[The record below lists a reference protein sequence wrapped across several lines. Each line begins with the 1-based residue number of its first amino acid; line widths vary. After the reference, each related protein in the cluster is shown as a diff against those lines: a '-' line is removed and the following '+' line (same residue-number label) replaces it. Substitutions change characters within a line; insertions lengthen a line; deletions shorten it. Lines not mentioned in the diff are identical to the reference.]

1 MPVDRPWSRGS
12 RKLAGVLL
20 AVTVPPLVILVW
32 LGLVLAGQDRE
43 RLERSLLE
51 ERRLALRTV
60 AQALDR
66 SLTEIE
72 RHLSDGPVPPG
83 LVRLTLSAGGVTAD
97 PGDRALWLPAR
108 ELAVDRAP
116 AFAAAEVAEYNGNT
130 ATALA
135 AYRELLSAPDDTLRA
150 GALVRIARVHRKAGR
165 WDDALEHY
173 GTLATMAHVRIAGAP
188 ADLQARRQICAV
200 LEQAG
205 RRDDV
210 AREAAA
216 LRDDFDRG
224 RWSLDR
230 PAWELAAADIGR
242 WTGTPVP
249 VDGSRLLVSNAAGRL
264 WPTELHAATA
274 STRRIALVVDN
285 LPVTV
290 LTRAQGADVVAL
302 VVPPQVLETTL
313 AQAASATTLATGSV
327 ALMNDEG
334 RVLGGGV
341 TGDAHDI
348 LKLSSSETGLP
359 WTVALGP
366 EEPSVISARLA
377 SRQWLIRAHRAAAA
391 GRAAVSRFSCTRTSV
406 CDELLLTT

>member
-1 MPVDRPWSRGS
+1 
-12 RKLAGVLL
+12 
-20 AVTVPPLVILVW
+20 
-32 LGLVLAGQDRE
+32 
-43 RLERSLLE
+43 
-51 ERRLALRTV
+51 
-60 AQALDR
+60 
-66 SLTEIE
+66 
-72 RHLSDGPVPPG
+72 
-83 LVRLTLSAGGVTAD
+83 
-97 PGDRALWLPAR
+97 
-108 ELAVDRAP
+108 
-116 AFAAAEVAEYNGNT
+116 
-130 ATALA
+130 
-135 AYRELLSAPDDTLRA
+135 
-150 GALVRIARVHRKAGR
+150 
-165 WDDALEHY
+165 
-173 GTLATMAHVRIAGAP
+173 
-188 ADLQARRQICAV
+188 
-200 LEQAG
+200 
-205 RRDDV
+205 
-210 AREAAA
+210 
-216 LRDDFDRG
+216 
-224 RWSLDR
+224 
-230 PAWELAAADIGR
+230 
-242 WTGTPVP
+242 VP

-391 GRAAVSRFSCTRTSV
+391 GRAAVSRFSCTRTSI